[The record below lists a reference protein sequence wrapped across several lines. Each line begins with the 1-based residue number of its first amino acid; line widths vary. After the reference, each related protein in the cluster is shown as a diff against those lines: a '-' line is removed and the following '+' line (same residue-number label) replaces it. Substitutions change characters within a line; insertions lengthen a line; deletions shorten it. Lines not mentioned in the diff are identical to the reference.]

1 MNYGFICGIFAVVM
15 SSIGYI
21 FQLYKIF
28 SDKSGENLS
37 YIGLCCIA
45 MMNTAYIIY
54 FISTMDIIGLIGS
67 VIPLT
72 LLIINMILKYYYS
85 TKQKQVLIK

>member
-21 FQLYKIF
+21 FQAYKIYCVA
-28 SDKSGENLS
+28 L
-37 YIGLCCIA
+37 
-45 MMNTAYIIY
+45 MNIAYIFY
-54 FISTMDIIGLIGS
+54 FISIMDIIGILGA
-67 VIPLT
+67 VIPLI
-72 LLIINMILKYYYS
+72 LLFINMILKYYYS